1 VNVMQQV
8 AQVASGAHLPK
19 TTSFFAQRVHKMTG
33 SFSMFA
39 QNSRGP
45 LKPTGSVRSACRND
59 AMHSFF
65 SDNLERALQQGFVT
79 GSMSRQGIGP

>member
-1 VNVMQQV
+1 
-8 AQVASGAHLPK
+8 
-19 TTSFFAQRVHKMTG
+19 MTG

-39 QNSRGP
+39 QQPGSSETHGALGP
-45 LKPTGSVRSACRND
+45 RAEMTRV
-59 AMHSFF
+59 HSFF